1 MTPEAQRIAI
11 AEACSSVCY
20 LDEENEWRLRGSF
33 NRRFDP
39 LNDLNAI
46 HAVERTLTPL
56 LWRDYLQNLIN
67 VSVGL
72 TGNIFFCYTATAA
85 QRAEAVLRTIERWKE
100 EQNA

>member
-56 LWRDYLQNLIN
+56 LWPTYIQTLID

-72 TGNIFFCYTATAA
+72 VGAIFFCYTATAS
-85 QRAEAVLRTIERWKE
+85 QRAEAFLRTIGKWKE
-100 EQNA
+100 ENQP